1 MLGRMNGDDDGDDQD
16 KIRSFGQSGDRPISF
31 DRGPSHRVK
40 IPILVLVVM
49 MMMIG
54 GDIDDVNNISHDK
67 VLLYK
72 K

>member
-1 MLGRMNGDDDGDDQD
+1 MAVVRV
-16 KIRSFGQSGDRPISF
+16 GDRPISF

-54 GDIDDVNNISHDK
+54 GDIDDVNNIFHDK